1 MLGEADTPRA
11 HQSHRVG
18 VGVLAVRDGDDGAVC
33 VLVGLGRPDQ
43 DFEPVGGLGEV
54 GQVQGNQFGSAAH
67 ERDPEHQ
74 GYPVTQPDGGRRV
87 AVLDHG
93 AQRVDRDR
101 GGLPSSVPG
110 AGPLPAVPAQ
120 HQPRALGV
128 GLPPV
133 PGGAVRGADGGDG
146 LLDGGRGVAGVG
158 EVRDVLGEGL
168 GGCGQPGAAGGGAPG
183 GEGGPLAGVGA
194 DGVRGHGVDDPP
206 AGLLGHEPVRIGGR
220 GECTG
225 SVEPR
230 QLRTRSD
237 HPRTPFQLPVT
248 HVIGS

>member
-146 LLDGGRGVAGVG
+146 LLDGGRGVTGVG

-168 GGCGQPGAAGGGAPG
+168 GGRGQLGAAAGGAPG
-183 GEGGPLAGVGA
+183 GERGPLPGVGA
-194 DGVRGHGVDDPP
+194 DGVRGHGVDDPLL
-206 AGLLGHEPVRIGGR
+206 GLLGHEPVGVGR
-220 GECTG
+220 PGERAG
-225 SVEPR
+225 SVQHCQFPAAG
-230 QLRTRSD
+230 D
-237 HPRTPFQLPVT
+237 HQPTPF
-248 HVIGS
+248 SSR